1 MAEQRALTTDD
12 YLKAAS
18 IVATCRNER
27 LPYVLHYLEQGGFAR
42 PNLAEA
48 SCGITEPA
56 QAIRLIMD
64 AKAQY
69 GMSYTQ
75 IGKIVGLDRVQIC
88 RYANGQCGMKPQ
100 RATYIVHRLTDA
112 LSQMQENETNQTG
125 ESPVLTDG
133 RFAFPMLKMKEGDC
147 MAGQADGSIIIDTE
161 LSSDGFKAGSSE
173 LLAAIRT
180 LSEEVKKL
188 GVTLTEL
195 FKKPLTPEV
204 NTGSAKAQI
213 AALEAQVRELEA
225 AMEEMRNAGSYEQ
238 TAAPEVSMGG
248 TTQKASD
255 IQRQID
261 TVNSSVERLA
271 PTFQK
276 AMSGS
281 ESAMTSFE
289 SRAFALESKIAE
301 LQTRLAAVG
310 QTQFP
315 TQEYETLCLEL
326 DKTSQRFDNL
336 FARQEKMQTLG
347 AGINTSQWK
356 SLQYDMDL
364 VSTKYRE
371 LLAKKQQMESTS
383 SAFQMGADTSQYAQM
398 ESSLA
403 AASARLS
410 EMQSKTGQTGGLMSR
425 LASAARSVG
434 SHVASA
440 AKNVAGKLASGIR
453 SAVSS
458 MAKMLTRSKSMNV
471 QFGGLISGA
480 KKFALSLLGARGVWA
495 LLRKAV
501 SAYMSENQQLS
512 NTLSSCWSGIGNLLG
527 PIISK
532 IINLVA
538 TAVSYVTSF
547 LKLFGV
553 VGKSTTKAISSAG
566 GAAVK
571 ETDKLKRQLA
581 SFDELNILSDSKS
594 GGGGGG
600 GSGGADTSGSLP
612 DMELPDWAK
621 LFADQLKAGDWGAA
635 AFTLTDQLLLR
646 NFS

>member
-147 MAGQADGSIIIDTE
+147 MAGQADGSIVIDTK
-161 LSSDGFKAGSSE
+161 LDSKGFKAGSDE
-173 LLAAIRT
+173 LRQAIRSISGQIKKMQKQMRKVGT
-180 LSEEVKKL
+180 QSVPTDAYLQVQKDIAQAEKYLDQYNQKLAKLSEKGKVGTSEWNDLKSDISAASEEL
-188 GVTLTEL
+188 ERLLTLKTEL
-195 FKKPLTPEV
+195 EQSEQAYTPGTE
-204 NTGSAKAQI
+204 TIQYQSMS
-213 AALEAQVRELEA
+213 AAL
-225 AMEEMRNAGSYEQ
+225 
-238 TAAPEVSMGG
+238 
-248 TTQKASD
+248 
-255 IQRQID
+255 
-261 TVNSSVERLA
+261 
-271 PTFQK
+271 
-276 AMSGS
+276 
-281 ESAMTSFE
+281 
-289 SRAFALESKIAE
+289 
-301 LQTRLAAVG
+301 
-310 QTQFP
+310 
-315 TQEYETLCLEL
+315 
-326 DKTSQRFDNL
+326 
-336 FARQEKMQTLG
+336 
-347 AGINTSQWK
+347 
-356 SLQYDMDL
+356 
-364 VSTKYRE
+364 
-371 LLAKKQQMESTS
+371 
-383 SAFQMGADTSQYAQM
+383 
-398 ESSLA
+398 
-403 AASARLS
+403 
-410 EMQSKTGQTGGLMSR
+410 
-425 LASAARSVG
+425 
-434 SHVASA
+434 SA
-440 AKNVAGKLASGIR
+440 AKQQLLEMQKELSRVTSKWAQMPTLSGYVKSALQGISDKFKFIGTALAHPLQSADRILGGMVQKSKQMASKLVSGLK
-453 SAVSS
+453 AAASS
-458 MAKMLTRSKSMNV
+458 MAKMLTHSKSMNV

-635 AFTLTDQLLLR
+635 ALTLTDQLLLR